1 MDDVQS
7 AHDEGCA
14 LPSPSEG
21 GGPLDAARS
30 DRTSDARS
38 DALRENPSESSG
50 SSQASSQ
57 GSDALILDAV
67 VFYPMLVLVLAI
79 TTLLLLA

>member
-7 AHDEGCA
+7 PHDEGCA

-21 GGPLDAARS
+21 VGPLDAARS
-30 DRTSDARS
+30 ERMSESRS

-50 SSQASSQ
+50 SSQTSGQ

-79 TTLLLLA
+79 TMLLLFA